1 MGCLVGWG
9 GFFCDYR
16 VLLNFLLCWGWGW
29 GWGWAVTIDYID
41 VLIQSMQ
48 DVKSQ
53 LLSARYPVV
62 VSNDDINM
70 FAKYRESAN
79 KILNPLGMDLETSLL
94 EADCQMI
101 SFSKSR
107 KNLLAEITLGN
118 SVIKQEIIVTGRM
131 REVARRASLLVS
143 VGYDKLKKIYGL
155 DVPTV
160 GELDFKIKKV

>member
-16 VLLNFLLCWGWGW
+16 VLLNFLLCWGW

-131 REVARRASLLVS
+131 REVARRASLFVS